1 MYFKFTVELLKH
13 CLYFRTLPSTH
24 TPPPP
29 LPPNKFI
36 QMQFHCLSSS
46 TKNMG
51 RGGRILDRV
60 TLRHLM
66 GSLALSSAKSSISA
80 CMCICRCKFF
90 KYQTN
95 VTSLQLNSS
104 CCLLRQNESNICKK
118 YLPGIWRDYLWNISK
133 LLLIIALNEIL
144 IVVIL

>member
-24 TPPPP
+24 TSPP

-51 RGGRILDRV
+51 RGGAILRPG
-60 TLRHLM
+60 HPSSSN
-66 GSLALSSAKSSISA
+66 GALSSYPVQNPRSVPACIHVGVNYSSIKQMSRPCNSIVHVIYYA
-80 CMCICRCKFF
+80 KVTLIYVKIFTWHMTRLYMEYIQTLHAF
-90 KYQTN
+90 K
-95 VTSLQLNSS
+95 
-104 CCLLRQNESNICKK
+104 
-118 YLPGIWRDYLWNISK
+118 ISV
-133 LLLIIALNEIL
+133 NNRVE
-144 IVVIL
+144 